1 MARLAALAIVLA
13 LVAMGNF
20 GVGSPG
26 ASAQGPQV
34 LKVGAPG
41 PMQLPVGQGII
52 YGLTLA
58 AGEINAA
65 GGIMGRKITI
75 VPEDE
80 AESPEV
86 GIAAMRKLVE
96 SDKVDVMIG
105 GQTSGVVLAQLP
117 QISRS
122 KIVYIG
128 VGASSPLITEQVR
141 KDYANFK
148 YIFRVSPVNSTYL
161 GYGLADF
168 VDEFARLDLKVSK
181 VAIIGENLVWVQGVV
196 PALEKRLA
204 EKRGVEVV
212 YKELF
217 DVRTTDFSPIFAK
230 ARAAGAQFIVPLMS
244 HASSD
249 VVVKAYASLKVQI
262 PWGGIDVKQQESDAC
277 EKLGGASVGEVVLF
291 GSPPIKVAIT
301 PKTIPFLEKYTDRFK
316 RAPVYT
322 SFGSYDALYIY
333 KQAVE
338 NARSFD
344 ADKVIPALEKTA
356 HVGTEGRIAF
366 DDAHDVRYGP
376 GFIQLT
382 MVQWQDGCRRAL
394 IWPRQLSTGKFVALP
409 WMR

>member
-1 MARLAALAIVLA
+1 MARLAALLIVVA

-26 ASAQGPQV
+26 VSAQGPQV

-41 PMQLPVGQGII
+41 PMQLRVGQGIT

-65 GGIMGRKITI
+65 GGIMGRKITL

-122 KIVYIG
+122 KILYIG

-141 KDYANFK
+141 KDYANYK

-168 VDEFARLDLKVSK
+168 VDEFARPDLKATK
-181 VAIIGENLVWVQGVV
+181 VAIIGENLVWVQSVV

-204 EKRGVEVV
+204 EKRGIQVV

-230 ARAAGAQFIVPLMS
+230 ARAAGAQLIVPLMS

-277 EKLGGASVGEVVLF
+277 EKLGGASVGEMVLF
-291 GSPPIKVAIT
+291 GSPPIPVAIT
-301 PKTIPFLEKYTDRFK
+301 PKTIPFLNKYTERFK

-322 SFGSYDALYIY
+322 SYGAYDALYIY

-338 NARSFD
+338 NARSFET
-344 ADKVIPALEKTA
+344 DKVIPALEKTD
-356 HVGTEGRIAF
+356 HVGTEGRVVF
-366 DDAHDVRYGP
+366 DEAHDVRYGP
-376 GFIQLT
+376 GLIQLT

>member
-1 MARLAALAIVLA
+1 MARLAALVIVVA
-13 LVAMGNF
+13 LVATGGF
-20 GVGSPG
+20 GGGSPG
-26 ASAQGPQV
+26 ASAQAPQV

-41 PMQLPVGQGII
+41 PMQLRVGQGIN

-65 GGIMGRKITI
+65 GGIMGRKITV

-96 SDKVDVMIG
+96 SDKVDVIIG

-141 KDYANFK
+141 KDYANYK

-168 VDEFARLDLKVSK
+168 IDEFVRPDLKAVK

-249 VVVKAYASLKVQI
+249 VVVKAYASLKVQV

-301 PKTIPFLEKYTDRFK
+301 PKTIPFLDKYTERFK

-322 SFGSYDALYIY
+322 SFGAYDALYIY

-344 ADKVIPALEKTA
+344 ADKVIPALEKTEY
-356 HVGTEGRIAF
+356 VGTEGRIAF
-366 DDAHDVRYGP
+366 DEAHDVRYGP
-376 GFIQLT
+376 GFVQLT

-394 IWPRQLSTGKFVALP
+394 IWPRQLSTGKFVPLP